1 MYYGRCANGEWDC
14 IMGRILSC
22 FFFFAQ
28 PVTANKR
35 SCDNVPKKP
44 IVQFDT
50 TLAQSQTS
58 PQNVQTSGNPSQIG
72 QERIMEGN
80 YLTLCS

>member
-1 MYYGRCANGEWDC
+1 MRKWRMGLYYGTNFV
-14 IMGRILSC
+14 L

>member
-1 MYYGRCANGEWDC
+1 MRKWRMGLYYGTNFV
-14 IMGRILSC
+14 LFF